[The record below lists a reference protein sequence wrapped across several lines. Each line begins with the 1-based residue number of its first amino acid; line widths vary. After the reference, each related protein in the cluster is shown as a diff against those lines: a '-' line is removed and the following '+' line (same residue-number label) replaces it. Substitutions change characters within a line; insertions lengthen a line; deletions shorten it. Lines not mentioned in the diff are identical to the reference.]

1 VTFEAVARVQGHF
14 DRLSTRGLAG
24 RFYRRLF
31 ETAPHLR
38 PLFPPE
44 LSALEGHFEE
54 VLASVISQLGRMTAV
69 DATLRELGARH
80 LRYGAQPQH
89 YPLVR
94 DVLLQALEEQSAGDW
109 SDAIARDWRLAIGAI
124 MAPMLRGAAVETVE
138 VAQAFAAEDT
148 VGDI

>member
-1 VTFEAVARVQGHF
+1 MTSDAVARVQAHF
-14 DRLSTRGLAG
+14 DRLSTRGLAE

-38 PLFPPE
+38 ALFPSD
-44 LSALEGHFEE
+44 LSALEAHFEE

-69 DATLRELGARH
+69 DTDLRNLGARH
-80 LRYGAQPQH
+80 MSYGAQPRH
-89 YPLVR
+89 YTLVR
-94 DVLLQALEEQSAGDW
+94 DVLLCTLEEHSRGDW

-124 MAPMLRGAAVETVE
+124 MAPMLRGAAVETAA

-148 VGDI
+148 VGGT